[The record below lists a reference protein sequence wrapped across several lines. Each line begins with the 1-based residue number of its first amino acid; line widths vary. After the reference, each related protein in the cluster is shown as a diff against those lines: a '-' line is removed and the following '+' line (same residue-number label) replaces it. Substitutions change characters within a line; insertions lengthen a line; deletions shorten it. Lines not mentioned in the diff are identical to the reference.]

1 MSEQRIE
8 SNIQGYGLVFKSV
21 MKDTS
26 IDIEAKALYA
36 YLSSYAGSS
45 STAFPGVELIC
56 GELNISERRFK
67 KYRKQLEDAGYLTV
81 TRKRTSNGFSNN
93 IYHINHALV
102 SGQNSIGTKQHDNNI
117 VSGQNVTLQN
127 VPVQNVSTQNVSEQN
142 VGTKN
147 NSLKNNSL
155 KNNNITNNSTTND
168 KDVNIDKEEQVVVEQ
183 DDKEFASVYKFYTE
197 NINPIVNN
205 TTVTFMS
212 DDLKE
217 FGIDLVMYAMEQA
230 ALNNITRY
238 AYIQSIL
245 KRCKAEN
252 IKTRAQAEFKA
263 LEKARQRG
271 NYKNNNQSK
280 EMTPEWINK
289 QSVEVPAHNSSNEL
303 SEDEL
308 EKEREKLRKEL
319 EESARE
325 FESEGGIQR
334 HA

>member
-1 MSEQRIE
+1 MSEHRVE

-117 VSGQNVTLQN
+117 VSGQNVTIQN

-155 KNNNITNNSTTND
+155 KNNNITNNNTTNG
-168 KDVNIDKEEQVVVEQ
+168 KAVNLDRKEQVVVEQ
-183 DDKEFASVYKFYTE
+183 DDKEFGSLYQFYTE
-197 NINPIVNN
+197 NINPIANN
-205 TTVTFMS
+205 ATVTFMS

-217 FGIDLVMYAMEQA
+217 FGHELVMYAMEIA
-230 ALNNITRY
+230 ASNNATRY
-238 AYIQSIL
+238 GYIQTIL
-245 KRCKAEN
+245 NRCRAEN
-252 IKTRAQAEFKA
+252 IKTREQAEFKA

-271 NYKNNNQSK
+271 NYKNNNQFK

-289 QSVEVPAHNSSNEL
+289 QSIEVPASNNQIEN
-303 SEDEL
+303 DDYDL
-308 EKEREKLRKEL
+308 EQEREKLRREL
-319 EESARE
+319 EENSKE
-325 FESEGGIQR
+325 YEVNSNVK